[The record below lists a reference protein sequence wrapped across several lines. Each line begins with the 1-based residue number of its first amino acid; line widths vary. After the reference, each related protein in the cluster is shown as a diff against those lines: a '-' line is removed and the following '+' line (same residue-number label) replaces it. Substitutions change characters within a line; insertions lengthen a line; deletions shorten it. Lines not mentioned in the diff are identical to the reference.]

1 MNKNRKFI
9 IEAAVAVAVIAAG
22 AFAFVHYKQN
32 AQNVS
37 MVDPNVVAPVGEVTA
52 ISADSISIRRQENGA
67 ERTFAITPATLVI
80 SQVSSGET
88 GKGLSDIT
96 AGTLVV
102 LRPSP
107 SNPSTIDSIQISA
120 AGSAAPSAPADAPS
134 GPPVSFMGTVVT
146 ASPSLLVIKPEGAG
160 AGAGNIEVT
169 ITGDTAVRSNVLA
182 GQKGKT
188 FDDIRAGTPVF
199 VAGSAG
205 SGSGV
210 VAGTVQVLV
219 PISELAQ

>member
-1 MNKNRKFI
+1 M
-9 IEAAVAVAVIAAG
+9 IEAAVAVAVLAAG
-22 AFAFVHYKQN
+22 AFAAIHYNKQG
-32 AQNVS
+32 AGPDAA
-37 MVDPNVVAPVGEVTA
+37 MPDPNVVAPAGIVTA
-52 ISADSISIRRQENGA
+52 VSADSISIRRQENGA

-219 PISELAQ
+219 PISELAR